1 MFAWHARAIQ
11 FSRVTAALCGVAAML
26 SGCGGMGMS
35 YTPAASAGAT
45 ASAGGT
51 SAGASGSAGACSA
64 QTCGT
69 AMVTMT
75 DAKGD
80 FLSYIV
86 SLTSL
91 QLQTAGGATVETIPA
106 TTKVDFSKLV
116 DLSEV
121 LSAGQIPPAEYV
133 SAKLTIDYSNA
144 QITADDGTGNP
155 IALAPV
161 DTAGNPITT
170 PLVVTVQLDAAHHL
184 KITAGVLA
192 RLALDFNL
200 AVSNAVDLTADTV
213 TVTPTLVASLAPADD
228 RPVRVRGTVVSTT
241 AAQEQ
246 FVVAVQPFQDQGAT
260 VGQVTVQVSP
270 TTTYLVNGTAYLG
283 DAGLTAVAAL
293 PASSKVAAFGT
304 EQTGTQAVISA
315 TSVLA
320 GTSLENSGQ
329 DRLSGTVIARDQTS
343 LTVRAGTW
351 SNGADFDFERHDAKV
366 TLGTGTVVVEQGQ
379 MASFTTA
386 NISVGQHI
394 EASGTAAR
402 ATDQSLILDATTG
415 QVRLDVT
422 PVWGTVS
429 TQQSGSVTLALRS
442 IDGLPATA
450 FDFSGTGTSPANDA
464 TATAYVVNTGSLT
477 QNAVTVGGIT
487 EALGFVTA
495 FGTAPP
501 DFTAETLISLP
512 AVQAQLNV
520 HFDHGGSATAF
531 APLTS
536 ASTGLLLQVPTN
548 NGDDNGNGNSGSGS
562 SGGSNGGGDSGS
574 GNSGNS
580 NDGGNSGSNGSG
592 HGADDD
598 GVDNNSIQIGPQ
610 VLDVRNTPSPLLIVP
625 DTSGAADV
633 FTISHQGPMKSETF
647 YDFLS
652 FVTALAAEL
661 NGSSVL
667 VHAVSATG
675 QYDASSNTLTATRI
689 AVVLTN

>member
-1 MFAWHARAIQ
+1 MSSCYARAIQ
-11 FSRVTAALCGVAAML
+11 ISRVTAALCGVAAIL

-35 YTPAASAGAT
+35 YNPPASTNTTATTGGATTGSSSSAGT
-45 ASAGGT
+45 
-51 SAGASGSAGACSA
+51 CSA

-69 AMVTMT
+69 AMLTMT

-86 SLTSL
+86 TLTSL
-91 QLQTAGGATVETIPA
+91 QLQTASGATVETIPA
-106 TTKVDFSKLV
+106 TTKVDFAKLV

-133 SAKLTIDYSNA
+133 SAKLTIDYSSA

-155 IALAPV
+155 VALAPV
-161 DTAGNPITT
+161 DSAGNPITT

-200 AVSNAVDLTADTV
+200 AVSNAADLTADTV

-241 AAQEQ
+241 SAQEE
-246 FVVAVQPFQDQGAT
+246 FVVAVQPFQDQGVT

-270 TTTYLVNGTAYLG
+270 TTTYQVNGTAYVG
-283 DAGLTAVAAL
+283 DAGLTALAAL

-304 EQTGTQAVISA
+304 EQTGAQALITA

-320 GTSLENSGQ
+320 GTSLENPGQ

-351 SNGADFDFERHDAKV
+351 SNGADFDFERRDAKV
-366 TLGTGTVVVEQGQ
+366 TLGAGTVVIEQGQ
-379 MASFTTA
+379 TGSFTSA
-386 NISVGQHI
+386 HISVGQHI

-402 ATDQSLILDATTG
+402 ATDQSLVLDATTG
-415 QVRLDVT
+415 QVSLDVT

-429 TQQSGSVTLALRS
+429 TQKSGSLTLALKS

-450 FDFSGTGTSPANDA
+450 FNFSGTGSNTANDA
-464 TATAYVVNTGSLT
+464 TATAYVVNTGNLA
-477 QNAVTVGGIT
+477 QNAVTLGGVT
-487 EALGFVTA
+487 GALGFVTA

-501 DFTAETLISLP
+501 DFTAQTLISLP
-512 AVQAQLNV
+512 AIQAQLNV

-531 APLTS
+531 APLTA
-536 ASTGLLLQVPTN
+536 ASTGLLLQVATN
-548 NGDDNGNGNSGSGS
+548 NGDNDGNGNSNGGGSDGSNGNGNSGSG
-562 SGGSNGGGDSGS
+562 GP
-574 GNSGNS
+574 GNS
-580 NDGGNSGSNGSG
+580 NGGGNSGSNGSG
-592 HGADDD
+592 HGSGDN

-610 VLDVRNTPSPLLIVP
+610 VLDVRTIPSPLLIVP
-625 DTSGAADV
+625 NTSGTADV

-647 YDFLS
+647 YDFTS
-652 FVTALAAEL
+652 FVTALAGEL

-689 AVVLTN
+689 AVLLTN

>member
-1 MFAWHARAIQ
+1 MSAWYARAIQ
-11 FSRVTAALCGVAAML
+11 FSRVTVALCGIAAVL
-26 SGCGGMGMS
+26 SGCGGTSMS
-35 YTPAASAGAT
+35 SSPAVSAGAS

-51 SAGASGSAGACSA
+51 SAGASGSGSSCSA

-80 FLSYIV
+80 FLSYV
-86 SLTSL
+86 VTLTSL
-91 QLQTAGGATVETIPA
+91 QLQTAGGATVETVPA
-106 TTKVDFSKLV
+106 TTKVDFARLV

-155 IALAPV
+155 VALAPV
-161 DTAGNPITT
+161 DSAGNPITT
-170 PLVVTVQLDAAHHL
+170 QLVVTVQLDAARHL
-184 KITAGVLA
+184 KITAGALA

-228 RPVRVRGTVVSTT
+228 RPVRVRGTVVSSTT
-241 AAQEQ
+241 AQEQ
-246 FVVAVQPFQDQGAT
+246 FVVAVQPFQNQGAA
-260 VGQVTVQVSP
+260 VGQVTVQVSS
-270 TTTYLVNGTAYLG
+270 TTTYQVNGTAYVG
-283 DAGLTAVAAL
+283 DAGLAALAAL
-293 PASSKVAAFGT
+293 PANSKVAAFGT
-304 EQTGTQAVISA
+304 EQTGAQPIITA
-315 TSVLA
+315 TSVVA
-320 GTSLENSGQ
+320 GTSLEDPGQ

-351 SNGADFDFERHDAKV
+351 SKGSDFDFERHDAKV
-366 TLGTGTVVVEQGQ
+366 TLGAGTVVVEEGS
-379 MASFTTA
+379 MGSFTGA
-386 NISVGQHI
+386 DISVGQHI

-402 ATDQSLILDATTG
+402 AADQSLVLDVGTG

-422 PVWGTVS
+422 PVWGTVG

-442 IDGLPATA
+442 IDGLPAMA
-450 FDFSGTGTSPANDA
+450 FNFSGTGSSAANDA
-464 TATAYVVNTGSLT
+464 TAAAYVVNTGSLT
-477 QNAVTVGGIT
+477 QNAVTVGGFT
-487 EALGFVTA
+487 GALGFVTA

-501 DFTAETLISLP
+501 DFTAQTLIALP

-536 ASTGLLLQVPTN
+536 ASTGLLLQVPT
-548 NGDDNGNGNSGSGS
+548 DNGGGNSGRGNSGD
-562 SGGSNGGGDSGS
+562 SNGGS
-574 GNSGNS
+574 
-580 NDGGNSGSNGSG
+580 NSGSNGSG
-592 HGADDD
+592 HDGSDDF

-610 VLDVRNTPSPLLIVP
+610 VLDVRNIPSPLLIVP
-625 DTSGAADV
+625 NTSGTADV

-647 YDFLS
+647 YDFPS
-652 FVTALAAEL
+652 FVTALAGEL

>member
-1 MFAWHARAIQ
+1 MSASHARAIQ
-11 FSRVTAALCGVAAML
+11 FSRVTVALFGIAAIL
-26 SGCGGMGMS
+26 SGCGGTSMS
-35 YTPAASAGAT
+35 SSPAAAASAS
-45 ASAGGT
+45 ASAGGA
-51 SAGASGSAGACSA
+51 SAGASGSGSACSA
-64 QTCGT
+64 QSCGT

-86 SLTSL
+86 TLTSL
-91 QLQTAGGATVETIPA
+91 QLQTAGGTTVETIPA

-155 IALAPV
+155 VALTPV
-161 DTAGNPITT
+161 DNAGNPITT

-241 AAQEQ
+241 SAQEQ
-246 FVVAVQPFQDQGAT
+246 FVVAVQPFQDQGVT
-260 VGQVTVQVSP
+260 VGQVTVQVSA
-270 TTTYLVNGTAYLG
+270 TTTYQVNGTAYVG
-283 DAGLTAVAAL
+283 DAGLAALAAL
-293 PASSKVAAFGT
+293 PATSTVAAFGT
-304 EQTGTQAVISA
+304 EQTGAQPIITA

-320 GTSLENSGQ
+320 GTSLENPGQ

-351 SNGADFDFERHDAKV
+351 SKGGEFDFERHDAKV

-379 MASFTTA
+379 MGSFTTA
-386 NISVGQHI
+386 DISVGQHI

-402 ATDQSLILDATTG
+402 ATDQSLVLDASTG

-429 TQQSGSVTLALRS
+429 TQQSGSLTLALRS
-442 IDGLPATA
+442 IDGLPAMA
-450 FDFSGTGTSPANDA
+450 FNFSGTGNGAANDA
-464 TATAYVVNTGSLT
+464 TAAAYVVNTGTLT
-477 QNAVTVGGIT
+477 QNAVTVGGFAG
-487 EALGFVTA
+487 ALGFVTA

-501 DFTAETLISLP
+501 DFTAQTLIAPP

-536 ASTGLLLQVPTN
+536 ASTGLLLQVPTD
-548 NGDDNGNGNSGSGS
+548 NGDNDGNGN
-562 SGGSNGGGDSGS
+562 SGS

-580 NDGGNSGSNGSG
+580 NGGNNSGGNSNGGSNSGSNGSG
-592 HGADDD
+592 RDGSDDV
-598 GVDNNSIQIGPQ
+598 GVDNNSIRIGPQ
-610 VLDVRNTPSPLLIVP
+610 VLDVRNIPSPLLIVP
-625 DTSGAADV
+625 NTSGTADV
-633 FTISHQGPMKSETF
+633 FTISHQGPMQSETF
-647 YDFLS
+647 YDFPS
-652 FVTALAAEL
+652 FVTALAGEL

-675 QYDASSNTLTATRI
+675 QYAASGNTLTATRI